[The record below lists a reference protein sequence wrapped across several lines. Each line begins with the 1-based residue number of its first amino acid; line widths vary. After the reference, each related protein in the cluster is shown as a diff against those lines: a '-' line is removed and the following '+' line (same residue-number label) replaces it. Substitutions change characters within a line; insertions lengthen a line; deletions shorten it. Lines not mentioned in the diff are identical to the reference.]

1 MTNKQELKLSQIY
14 CDLRKLQDL
23 ILSVSDGSSV
33 NNEMRRLSKKSVAG
47 IAKLLE
53 E

>member
-1 MTNKQELKLSQIY
+1 MTNEKELSQIY

-33 NNEMRRLSKKSVAG
+33 NNEMRRILKNSVAG
-47 IAKLLE
+47 IAKLME